1 MQSAKGLV
9 NGFVVI
15 IFEHYIFC
23 SFRTWRSI
31 RDYKV
36 NESGV
41 DSAGVGRGHER
52 VVPKRRLPA
61 TGSANHYLWLTDPI
75 AGKQVSL

>member
-9 NGFVVI
+9 NGSVVI
-15 IFEHYIFC
+15 IFVHYIFC

-36 NESGV
+36 NETGGN
-41 DSAGVGRGHER
+41 SAGVGRGGMKGR
-52 VVPKRRLPA
+52 C
-61 TGSANHYLWLTDPI
+61 
-75 AGKQVSL
+75 

>member
-15 IFEHYIFC
+15 NFAYYIFC

-41 DSAGVGRGHER
+41 SSVGVGRGE
-52 VVPKRRLPA
+52 
-61 TGSANHYLWLTDPI
+61 
-75 AGKQVSL
+75 

>member
-15 IFEHYIFC
+15 IFLHYIFC

-36 NESGV
+36 NESGGN
-41 DSAGVGRGHER
+41 SAGVGRGHER

-61 TGSANHYLWLTDPI
+61 TGSASHHIWLTDPI

>member
-15 IFEHYIFC
+15 IFNHYIFC

-36 NESGV
+36 NESGGS
-41 DSAGVGRGHER
+41 SAGTGRRQEKG
-52 VVPKRRLPA
+52 
-61 TGSANHYLWLTDPI
+61 
-75 AGKQVSL
+75 AGKTTLARDRISQPLHLAE

>member
-15 IFEHYIFC
+15 IFRHYIFC

-36 NESGV
+36 NESGG
-41 DSAGVGRGHER
+41 AGQGQAADRKKER
-52 VVPKRRLPA
+52 VKRRLPA
-61 TGSANHYLWLTDPI
+61 TGSASHYIWLNDPI

>member
-15 IFEHYIFC
+15 IFMHYIFC

-36 NESGV
+36 NECGV
-41 DSAGVGRGHER
+41 DSAGVQREGLKGC
-52 VVPKRRLPA
+52 
-61 TGSANHYLWLTDPI
+61 
-75 AGKQVSL
+75 